1 MIQNNP
7 KARLLRTKGPTSILQ
22 RWASG
27 EVNRRQGLRQII
39 PGKQFDEGPVG
50 IDTPNLDY

>member
-1 MIQNNP
+1 M
-7 KARLLRTKGPTSILQ
+7 LRTKGPTSILQ

-39 PGKQFDEGPVG
+39 PGKQFDEDPVG